1 MNQSA
6 NAVHLAQRT
15 VKRLDICFKK
25 LDEGSEERVH
35 ALLYAAFLS
44 DVVSGA
50 IASDKRE
57 VIDVLGLVEDFCQL
71 VESRAAS
78 LH

>member
-1 MNQSA
+1 MIQPA

-35 ALLYAAFLS
+35 ALLYAGFLS

-50 IASDKRE
+50 IAADQGE
-57 VIDVLGLVEDFCQL
+57 VVDVLGLVEDFCQL
-71 VESRAAS
+71 VESRDAS